1 MYSGVDMETKKF
13 KVPARWYL
21 EDNVRPWT
29 LNSERRWHWS
39 KRASVV
45 KGTRERFFWLA
56 KEANIPKLEVINI
69 DVVPLITNRSAV
81 ADVAAHYP
89 SAKAAIDGL
98 VDAGVISDDD
108 DRHIAKISFWAS
120 VDWKHDGLRIVVTDA
135 SKKNKERIDD

>member
-1 MYSGVDMETKKF
+1 MKPETF
-13 KVPARWYL
+13 IVPPRWYM

-39 KRASVV
+39 KRANVV

-56 KEANIPKLEVINI
+56 KEANIPKLDVVKI
-69 DVVPLITNRSAV
+69 DVVPLVESRRQV

-98 VDAGVISDDD
+98 VDAGIIPDDN
-108 DRHIAKISFWAS
+108 DRHISRISFYAS
-120 VDWKHDGLRIVVTDA
+120 VEWEHDGLRIVVTEV
-135 SKKNKERIDD
+135 NK